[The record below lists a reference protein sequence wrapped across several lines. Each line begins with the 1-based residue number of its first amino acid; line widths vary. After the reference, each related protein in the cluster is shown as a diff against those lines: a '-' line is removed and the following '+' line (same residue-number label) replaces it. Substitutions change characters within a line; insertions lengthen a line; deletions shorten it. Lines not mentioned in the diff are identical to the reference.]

1 MIKARRTR
9 DAVNRVGGQI
19 SPVLETAPVLS
30 AAPVDCLRLYMYR
43 SPYVVHSKQATRIV
57 CSCKQHTYLVLPI
70 ISLLIALGS
79 APYPRLEN
87 VTGCKYC
94 CNYSNTCSI
103 KAYNFSRYSVQHT
116 SVPWRP
122 NSRTLIPLDTNV
134 PKASRTCRNILSQN
148 SQTFHMPVLLRS
160 WMPWSIKL

>member
-1 MIKARRTR
+1 MDKYPLFWRL
-9 DAVNRVGGQI
+9 
-19 SPVLETAPVLS
+19 PLC
-30 AAPVDCLRLYMYR
+30 CLLPQSTM
-43 SPYVVHSKQATRIV
+43 SQVVHVSITLCGALQTSHKDCVFVQAA
-57 CSCKQHTYLVLPI
+57 YLLSSPHYF
-70 ISLLIALGS
+70 SFDRS
-79 APYPRLEN
+79 RLEY

-134 PKASRTCRNILSQN
+134 PKASCTCRNILSQN
-148 SQTFHMPVLLRS
+148 SQTFHMPVLS
-160 WMPWSIKL
+160 